1 MSVRLKNLAF
11 RFQNKFLFKNFNY
24 EIPSEKLT
32 LIQGPSGCGKSTFL
46 KLVAG
51 LMQPTEGII
60 EKSSLDTAVG
70 YLHQDIHLIEH
81 WSIEENLNLADTD
94 KKNQL
99 KWLEK
104 FDLLMN
110 PKTLAAQL
118 SGGEKQ
124 RVGLVRVI
132 LSRPDLILLDEPTAH
147 LDDEHT
153 DSILKIIRKEF
164 ASKTVIVVSHDQR
177 VRNYSDHILNWKKE
191 VNDGI

>member
-11 RFQNKFLFKNFNY
+11 WFHDKVLFENFSY
-24 EIPSEKLT
+24 EIPAGKVT

-51 LMQPTEGII
+51 LIQPTSGQI
-60 EKSSLDTAVG
+60 EKSNSESVIG

-81 WSIEENLNLADTD
+81 WSIAENLNLADSD
-94 KKNQL
+94 KKNQK

-104 FDLLMN
+104 FDLPMN
-110 PKTLAAQL
+110 PNSLVARL

-124 RVGLVRVI
+124 RVGLVRTV

-153 DSILKIIRKEF
+153 DTALKTIRKEF
-164 ASKTVIVVSHDQR
+164 CSKTVIIVSHDQR
-177 VRNYSDHILNWKKE
+177 VQNYSDNILNWKKE
-191 VNDGI
+191 VSRGV

>member
-11 RFQNKFLFKNFNY
+11 RFKDKILFENFNY

-51 LMQPTEGII
+51 LMSPTAGQI
-60 EKSSLDTAVG
+60 EKIGHEAAIG

-81 WSIEENLNLADTD
+81 WSIEENLNLADSD
-94 KKNQL
+94 KKNQQ

-104 FDLLMN
+104 FDLPMS
-110 PKTLAAQL
+110 PKSLIARL

-124 RVGLVRVI
+124 RVGLVRTV

-153 DSILKIIRKEF
+153 DATLKIIKKEF
-164 ASKTVIVVSHDQR
+164 SSKTIIIVSHDQR

-191 VNDGI
+191 VNHGV